1 MKHKITSVVLLICLL
16 CPNLLP
22 FQTKVHASS
31 SMPKIKLLE
40 ITDGATESTLS
51 PSQKSEYDVITIPV
65 KKFVAD
71 RTELEGKYD
80 AIYFAAG
87 TYSTDIIR
95 LDPDPTNSNP
105 DNILYDN
112 ANRKANNLTKTKMND
127 LTVLKATEITD
138 YYIKRN
144 LPVYFHDSV
153 KYQACNT
160 KLKPNYQC
168 VLKNLAQNYVKS
180 EYPNVS
186 YISGPASISTLNTN
200 RPRFQVTSMP
210 TDSATATTPYKS
222 GDIITYKFTIDKGN
236 PSDLTANLYIDSN
249 FNTKYEPSELVKQ
262 EYVKN
267 LGTAESGYTLKYNL
281 PKGYS
286 GIRMWKLEISS
297 QNGLKDY
304 KTGNLLFR
312 DVKVDIHV
320 LQVTKTN
327 SQNGSLLKVL
337 NQVGRTGNVIDTE
350 DYRMTI
356 DVVSM
361 SDFNNNAYQK
371 LNTGLYNM
379 IVFGFEDSYG
389 NVRITN
395 TNAQKAVND
404 FIESG
409 QSIFFT
415 HDTIQRIPASG
426 SRFEVTNSW
435 IQNFLPETGQTLELG
450 VASDWNSATE
460 QQKLQA
466 PGKYYMETNIGYQA
480 TYTINKA
487 KKVNNALIT
496 SFPYPLAE
504 TISLATTHSQY
515 FALDLEDPE
524 VIPLYNLS
532 NPNDNAMDS
541 NDSYN
546 MYYIYK
552 RKNITY
558 SGAGHTSSTFSL
570 DEQKLFVNTMLAS
583 FIGAN
588 QAPTITVNS
597 PDTSKEIPTTQNI
610 PLSFKVD
617 DIDLNDMNLNYSIL
631 LNGVQIKTGTMLNG
645 QTISEE
651 ISHGLVN
658 DGTSKITIK
667 AWDLKGAQAGQKD
680 IVVTIKKLN
689 ENLSISR
696 SVSTASILKVGKDRA
711 RVTYTITPNVI
722 DGSKLN
728 NNIQTL
734 KVNNIVFKETVPAN
748 FEVNSSLSNFKI
760 VQNADNTKTITSN
773 LGSITYTRNANDQYI
788 ANSVSF
794 AIEYTPTIM
803 GDYTLAKSILEF
815 TSVDNTDK
823 TLVFNH
829 INVNARDELK
839 GIKTPD
845 SITMNINNITPQK
858 ILVDYD
864 PTNALSQGIIKNT
877 TWQVV
882 EGSHLIS
889 VSGSGEVSIKPG
901 ALINNESTISRVKVT
916 VTDIFGNVKEAII
929 QVNITNPL
937 QTILVDERL
946 TLNVG
951 ETGSLHLVVVPT
963 NAVNRLKWTI
973 DHPEFVEI
981 DKLTGIVKGLEK
993 GTTTV
998 NIKGI
1003 GENNK
1008 EIIKTVVIT
1017 VKQPVTSIR
1026 VDSPILLNVGDPQLN
1041 LLDKTTVL
1049 PTNAN
1054 NKAVVFS
1061 LVSSTDKQYVEL
1073 TEGGLLTA
1081 ISMPPEGYSIKVKVG
1096 AVDASNVFAET
1107 VIKIVGIA
1115 INGITLPDKLDLRVG
1130 DRYNLTDRL
1139 QYIPYNTTQKGI
1151 SSWQSD
1157 HNQFLSVNSSGII
1170 EGISAGDS
1178 IVTAISTFGN
1188 YKASILIHVY
1198 DVELTGI
1205 RLPARL
1211 DLKVGDDFKLNS
1223 LLEYLPENT
1232 TQKGISGWKSSD
1244 NRFVT
1249 VDSNGKI
1256 EANSKGY
1263 ATITATTTKGN
1274 KKASIYI
1281 NVYDPKDGNNGNSGK
1296 NLKW

>member
-1 MKHKITSVVLLICLL
+1 MSDIHHDKNVKEKRKEMKNKITSIVLLICLL

-22 FQTKVHASS
+22 FQTKAHAATST
-31 SMPKIKLLE
+31 PKIKLLE
-40 ITDGATESTLS
+40 ITDGATDSTLS
-51 PSQKSEYDVITIPV
+51 TSQKSDYDVTTVPV

-71 RTELEGKYD
+71 RSELEGKYD
-80 AIYFAAG
+80 AIYFASG

-95 LDPDPTNSNP
+95 LDPDPTNTNP

-112 ANRKANNLTKTKMND
+112 TNRKANNLTKTKMND
-127 LTVLKATEITD
+127 LTVLKATEIAD
-138 YYIKRN
+138 FYIKRN

-153 KYQACNT
+153 KNQACNT

-180 EYPNVS
+180 TYPNVG
-186 YISGPASISTLNTN
+186 YVSGPASIPTLTTN
-200 RPRFQVTSMP
+200 RPRFQVTSIP
-210 TDSATATTPYKS
+210 TDSATTTTPYKT
-222 GDIITYKFTIDKGN
+222 GDIISYTFSIDKGN

-267 LGTAESGYTLKYNL
+267 LGTAENGYTLKYTL

-286 GIRMWKLEISS
+286 GIRMWKLEITG

-320 LQVTKTN
+320 LQVTKTT

-337 NQVGRTGNVIDTE
+337 NQVGRTDNVIDTA

-361 SDFNNNAYQK
+361 SDFNNTAYQK

-395 TNAQKAVND
+395 TNAQEAVND
-404 FIESG
+404 FIDSG

-426 SRFEVTNSW
+426 SRFEATNSW

-450 VASDWNSATE
+450 VASDWNTTTE
-460 QQKLQA
+460 QQKLQT
-466 PGKYYMETNIGYQA
+466 PGRYYMETNIGYQA

-515 FALDLEDPE
+515 FALDLEDPD

-597 PDTSKEIPTTQNI
+597 PDTTKEIPTTQKI

-617 DIDLNDMNLNYSIL
+617 DIDLNDTNLNYSIL

-651 ISHGLVN
+651 ISHGLLN
-658 DGTSKITIK
+658 DGTAKITIK

-680 IVVTIKKLN
+680 LVVTIKKLN

-696 SVSTASILKVGKDRA
+696 SVSTTSILKVGKDSV

-734 KVNNIVFKETVPAN
+734 KVNNIQFKETVPTN
-748 FEVNSSLSNFKI
+748 FVVNTSLSNLKT
-760 VQNADNTKTITSN
+760 VQNSDDTKTITSS
-773 LGSITYTRNANDQYI
+773 LGSITYTRNSKDQYI
-788 ANSVSF
+788 ANSLSF
-794 AIEYTPTIM
+794 DIVYTPTVN
-803 GDYTLAKSILEF
+803 GDYTLAKSTLEF

-823 TLVFNH
+823 TLVFNQ
-829 INVNARDELK
+829 INMNARDELK

-845 SITMNINNITPQK
+845 SITMNINSVTPQK

-864 PTNALSQGIIKNT
+864 PTDALTKGIIKQT
-877 TWQVV
+877 TWQVI
-882 EGSHLIS
+882 ERNDLIS
-889 VSGSGEVSIKPG
+889 VSGSGEVSIKTG
-901 ALINNESTISRVKVT
+901 AFINDESAIAKVKVT
-916 VTDIFGNVKEAII
+916 VIDIFGNVKEAMIN
-929 QVNITNPL
+929 VNITNPL
-937 QTILVDERL
+937 QSILVDEKL
-946 TLNVG
+946 TVNVG
-951 ETGSLHLVVVPT
+951 ETGSLHLIVIPS

-981 DKLTGIVKGLEK
+981 DKLTGMVKGLEK
-993 GTTTV
+993 GITTV
-998 NIKGI
+998 TIKGI

-1017 VKQPVTSIR
+1017 VKQPVTSIQ
-1026 VDSPILLNVGDPQLN
+1026 VESPILLEVGQSMN
-1041 LLDKTTVL
+1041 LLEHTNVL
-1049 PTNAN
+1049 PLNAN
-1054 NKAVVFS
+1054 LRDVVYS
-1061 LVSSTDKQYVEL
+1061 LVSSGDQNFVQL
-1073 TEGGLLTA
+1073 TEAGVITA
-1081 ISMPPEGYSIKVKVG
+1081 KAVPVDDHLIKVKVSSKDG
-1096 AVDASNVFAET
+1096 SNVTKEFD
-1107 VIKIVGIA
+1107 VR
-1115 INGITLPDKLDLRVG
+1115 ITWELQDIHFTRVTIDLEAG
-1130 DRYNLTDRL
+1130 KTFDLSTL
-1139 QYIPYNTTQKGI
+1139 LKYIPTNTTQTGI
-1151 SSWQSD
+1151 SEW
-1157 HNQFLSVNSSGII
+1157 
-1170 EGISAGDS
+1170 ISND
-1178 IVTAISTFGN
+1178 
-1188 YKASILIHVY
+1188 
-1198 DVELTGI
+1198 
-1205 RLPARL
+1205 R
-1211 DLKVGDDFKLNS
+1211 
-1223 LLEYLPENT
+1223 
-1232 TQKGISGWKSSD
+1232 
-1244 NRFVT
+1244 RFVT
-1249 VDSNGKI
+1249 VDSNGTAHGI
-1256 EANSKGY
+1256 SKGY
-1263 ATITATTTKGN
+1263 ATVTAISKYGHH
-1274 KKASIYI
+1274 KASIYI
-1281 NVYDPKDGNNGNSGK
+1281 NVYDPKDGSKGNSG
-1296 NLKW
+1296 NDLKW